1 MLTPD
6 QYRARGAFLRF
17 QHALDSLEHEMKPL
31 QMSELCK
38 FEFETMGRV
47 ARSFFTLANEEIFST
62 QKERVFNGK

>member
-1 MLTPD
+1 MTQDLF
-6 QYRARGAFLRF
+6 RAHRAFQNF